1 MENISIAMILDG
13 IVLLA
18 LAVTIFF
25 SLRLSRQFSVLK
37 QDQENLDKLIKSLDV
52 ATDKAEQAVQN
63 MKSVAIDTGEGLQS
77 KINVA
82 RSLFDELEIMI
93 QAGDNLAERL
103 SQAAESSR
111 KKMTAEPKAK
121 TTKKAAPKAT
131 KTENPEEKGMSRA
144 EKELLAA
151 VKSKKS
157 S

>member
-1 MENISIAMILDG
+1 MILDG

-18 LAVTIFF
+18 LVITIFF

-52 ATDKAEQAVQN
+52 ATDKAEHAVQN
-63 MKSVAIDTGEGLQS
+63 MKSAAIDTGEGLQS

-103 SQAAESSR
+103 SQAAEDGR
-111 KKMTAEPKAK
+111 KKMTADKKPKTA
-121 TTKKAAPKAT
+121 KKAAPKVKKA
-131 KTENPEEKGMSRA
+131 ESPEEKGMSRA

-151 VKSKKS
+151 VKNKKS